1 MLPDKLIV
9 TGVGASVDG
18 EYDCDIIGMLVPGN
32 PETLTNAEGRRI
44 KLMTGLRAGELEEA
58 LLSDDNDLTVAVAAV
73 VLARHGKTVDEKKL
87 WDAPMGAGLTF
98 HVAKRKEEDA
108 GPPSQGSPTS
118 SDVNGTSSGVG
129 SGESSAT
136 KENTPPPTG
145 IPEPGSS
152 GLHPVRLAT

>member
-98 HVAKRKEEDA
+98 HVAKREEDA

-129 SGESSAT
+129 SEESSAT